1 MRVNGHATGASPARM
16 AALTGPT
23 LTPATPAYDLVRING
38 YLAEAEADNAAWLQ
52 WFSTNNIRPL
62 TLTYEDLSR
71 DPGGVAAIVLSHL
84 GLIVTRPLLAANRKM
99 SDQTTVEWAARFRSA
114 QGRRR
119 GPPPAR

>member
-1 MRVNGHATGASPARM
+1 M